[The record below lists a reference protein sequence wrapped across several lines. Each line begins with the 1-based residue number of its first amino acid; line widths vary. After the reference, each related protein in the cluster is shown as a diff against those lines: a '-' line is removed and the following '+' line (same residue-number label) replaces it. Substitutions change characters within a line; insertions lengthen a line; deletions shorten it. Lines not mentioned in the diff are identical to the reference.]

1 MTMPRLCAAI
11 LLAGIAAA
19 AFRSRRPA
27 ALGMVRPAIPADVRV
42 MAERLTLLFG
52 DMPSRA
58 KH

>member
-1 MTMPRLCAAI
+1 MPRLCAAI

-19 AFRSRRPA
+19 TLRPRRPA
-27 ALGMVRPAIPADVRV
+27 AFVTVRPALPDDIRV
-42 MAERLTLLFG
+42 AAERLTLLFG

>member
-11 LLAGIAAA
+11 LLAGITAAA
-19 AFRSRRPA
+19 LRSRRPA
-27 ALGMVRPAIPADVRV
+27 AVVLARRALPADVQV
-42 MAERLTLLFG
+42 SAERLMLLFG

>member
-1 MTMPRLCAAI
+1 MPRLCAAI
-11 LLAGIAAA
+11 LLAGITAA
-19 AFRSRRPA
+19 AFRPRRPA
-27 ALGMVRPAIPADVRV
+27 AFVMVRSAAPADVRV

>member
-1 MTMPRLCAAI
+1 MPRLCAAI

-19 AFRSRRPA
+19 AMRSRRPA
-27 ALGMVRPAIPADVRV
+27 AVVLARCALPDDVRV
-42 MAERLTLLFG
+42 SAERLMLLFG